1 MEDMTMG
8 RIVGHLLCLAIVTAA
23 GMSIAEDQK
32 VAHPAK
38 MSRADI
44 GGEIFARP
52 EMKKEKHDDGNTTFS
67 VTTLKSSDKKFFT
80 GMYKSGGEREEYKEE
95 PYGVDEFMY
104 FLEGSVTLTS
114 ADGTVH
120 VINAGEAVTI
130 AKEWKGTW
138 ESDGYTK
145 IWVIYSNED

>member
-1 MEDMTMG
+1 MM
-8 RIVGHLLCLAIVTAA
+8 RIVHFLVCLAIATAA
-23 GMSIAEDQK
+23 GMSLAENQK
-32 VAHPAK
+32 VAYPAK
-38 MSRADI
+38 IRKADI

-52 EMKKEKHDDGNTTFS
+52 NMKKEDHGNGNTMFS
-67 VTTLKSSDKKFFT
+67 VTTLRSSDKKFFT
-80 GMYKSGGEREEYKEE
+80 GMYKSGREREEYKEE
-95 PYGVDEFMY
+95 SYGVDEFMY

-114 ADGTVH
+114 VDGAVQ

-130 AKEWKGTW
+130 PKEWMGTW

>member
-1 MEDMTMG
+1 MK
-8 RIVGHLLCLAIVTAA
+8 RVVSLLLYLGIVTAP
-23 GMSIAEDQK
+23 GISIAGDSK
-32 VAHPAK
+32 AVYPAK
-38 MSRADI
+38 MSKADI

-52 EMKKEKHDDGNTTFS
+52 NMKKEDHGNGNTTFS
-67 VTTLKSSDKKFFT
+67 VTTLRSSDKKFFT
-80 GMYKSGGEREEYKEE
+80 GMYRSGIEREVYKEK

-120 VINAGEAVTI
+120 VINAGEAVSI
-130 AKEWKGTW
+130 PKEWMGTW

>member
-1 MEDMTMG
+1 MR
-8 RIVGHLLCLAIVTAA
+8 RIVRFLLCLAIATAA
-23 GMSIAEDQK
+23 GISLAADPK
-32 VAHPAK
+32 AVHPAK

-52 EMKKEKHDDGNTTFS
+52 NMKQEDHGNGNTTLS
-67 VTTLKSSDKKFFT
+67 VTTLSSSDKKFFT
-80 GMYKSGGEREEYKEE
+80 GMYKSGREREEYKEE
-95 PYGVDEFMY
+95 SYGVDEFMY

-114 ADGTVH
+114 VDGSVQ

-130 AKEWKGTW
+130 PKEWMGTW

-145 IWVIYSNED
+145 IWVIYTNGD

>member
-1 MEDMTMG
+1 MR
-8 RIVGHLLCLAIVTAA
+8 RIVSFLLCLAIVSAA
-23 GMSIAEDQK
+23 GILIAEEHK
-32 VAHPAK
+32 VVYPAK
-38 MSRADI
+38 MSKADI

-52 EMKKEKHDDGNTTFS
+52 NMKKTNHDNGNTTLS

-80 GMYKSGGEREEYKEE
+80 GMYKSGREREEYKEE
-95 PYGVDEFMY
+95 SYGVDEFMY

-114 ADGTVH
+114 ADGAVL
-120 VINAGEAVTI
+120 VINAGDAVTI
-130 AKEWKGTW
+130 SKEWMGTW

>member
-1 MEDMTMG
+1 MR
-8 RIVGHLLCLAIVTAA
+8 RIVRFLLFLAIVTAA
-23 GMSIAEDQK
+23 GMSIAEDHK
-32 VAHPAK
+32 AVYPAK

-52 EMKKEKHDDGNTTFS
+52 NMKKEDHGNGNTTFS

-80 GMYKSGGEREEYKEE
+80 GMYKSGREREEYKEE
-95 PYGVDEFMY
+95 SYGVDEFMY

-114 ADGTVH
+114 ADGTVQ

-130 AKEWKGTW
+130 PKEWMGTW

>member
-1 MEDMTMG
+1 M
-8 RIVGHLLCLAIVTAA
+8 RQIVDFLLCLAIVTAA
-23 GMSIAEDQK
+23 GMSFAENQK
-32 VAHPAK
+32 VVYPAK
-38 MSRADI
+38 MSKADI

-52 EMKKEKHDDGNTTFS
+52 NMKREDHGNGNTTFS
-67 VTTLKSSDKKFFT
+67 VTTLKSSDDKFFT
-80 GMYKSGGEREEYKEE
+80 GMYRSGREREEYKEK

-114 ADGTVH
+114 ADGAVQ

-130 AKEWKGTW
+130 PKEWMGTW

-145 IWVIYSNED
+145 IWVIYSNAD

>member
-1 MEDMTMG
+1 MR
-8 RIVGHLLCLAIVTAA
+8 RIVSFLLCLAIGFAT
-23 GMSIAEDQK
+23 GMSIAEDSK
-32 VAHPAK
+32 VVYPAK
-38 MSRADI
+38 MSKADI
-44 GGEIFARP
+44 GGGIFARP
-52 EMKKEKHDDGNTTFS
+52 NMKKEDHGNGNTTLS

-114 ADGTVH
+114 ADGAVQ

-130 AKEWKGTW
+130 PKEWMGTW

>member
-1 MEDMTMG
+1 MK
-8 RIVGHLLCLAIVTAA
+8 RIVGFFLCLVIATAA
-23 GMSIAEDQK
+23 GMSIAEK
-32 VAHPAK
+32 HKTVHPAK
-38 MSRADI
+38 MSKADI
-44 GGEIFARP
+44 GGEIFSRP
-52 EMKKEKHDDGNTTFS
+52 NMKKEDHDNGNTTLS

-80 GMYKSGGEREEYKEE
+80 GMYKSRGEREEYKEE

-114 ADGTVH
+114 ADGAVQ
-120 VINAGEAVTI
+120 VIDAGEAVSI
-130 AKEWKGTW
+130 PREWKGTW